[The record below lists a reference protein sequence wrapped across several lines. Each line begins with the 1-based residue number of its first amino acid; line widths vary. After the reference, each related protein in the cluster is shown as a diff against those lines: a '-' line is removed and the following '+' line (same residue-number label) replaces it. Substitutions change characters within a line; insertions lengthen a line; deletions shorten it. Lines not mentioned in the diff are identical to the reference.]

1 MGGADA
7 FCVRNVDVKYQ
18 KTVRFVLRL
27 NRTSC
32 AFRSKNAEAIL
43 NQNCVYAKGEWLMG
57 AVENER
63 ESGINLR
70 RIMDMRGGSAK
81 HVQR

>member
-7 FCVRNVDVKYQ
+7 FRVWDVDVKYQ
-18 KTVRFVLRL
+18 KTVRFVLRS

-43 NQNCVYAKGEWLMG
+43 NQNCVYAKGECLMFP
-57 AVENER
+57 VINKR
-63 ESGINLR
+63 ETGINLR
-70 RIMDMRGGSAK
+70 RIMDMRGVSAK
-81 HVQR
+81 HMQQ